1 MDLNKLII
9 HNFEVL
15 TAYYNYIKRYD
26 LEKIHGDALE
36 KLRSYDGL
44 ITPAH
49 PVLSVTVFDGV
60 NTRNKVLSILQS
72 KADLEEVAKIKT
84 SSIYT
89 ELNGCIVIS
98 GIS

>member
-15 TAYYNYIKRYD
+15 IAYYNYIKRYD
-26 LEKIHGDALE
+26 LEKIHRDALE
-36 KLRSYDGL
+36 KLQAHDGL

-84 SSIYT
+84 SLIYT
-89 ELNGCIVIS
+89 ELNVS
-98 GIS
+98 

>member
-15 TAYYNYIKRYD
+15 TAYYKYIGRND
-26 LEKIHGDALE
+26 LEQIHRDALE
-36 KLRSYDGL
+36 RLQAHDGL

-84 SSIYT
+84 CSIYT
-89 ELNGCIVIS
+89 ELNVS
-98 GIS
+98 